1 MHGLSGLTSTEKPK
15 ETSWKEKRFGSTNH
29 VTLLFSLSTCHMCP
43 KIQTLQFL
51 GDIGSTAYFV
61 VVLHFV
67 MGVRLSLWWPQTLGR
82 RE

>member
-1 MHGLSGLTSTEKPK
+1 MNKNAWVDWVDINRKARRKPVA
-15 ETSWKEKRFGSTNH
+15 KEKTMDGTTTSPDFFRYPH
-29 VTLLFSLSTCHMCP
+29 VTCP

-67 MGVRLSLWWPQTLGR
+67 MGVRLSW
-82 RE
+82 

>member
-1 MHGLSGLTSTEKPK
+1 MDGTTTSPDFF
-15 ETSWKEKRFGSTNH
+15 RYPH
-29 VTLLFSLSTCHMCP
+29 VTCP

-67 MGVRLSLWWPQTLGR
+67 MGVRLSW
-82 RE
+82 